1 MPSLDES
8 ESRRRLAG
16 ERVARLATIRAT
28 DGTPR
33 LVPITFAVV
42 DGLVCSAVDKVKP
55 KADTRL
61 ARLRD
66 VDADPRVGLLADRY
80 DDDWTQLWWVRLD
93 AVAAEHTTG
102 ELRER
107 ALDALVDKYEP
118 YRGADRPDGPVLVL
132 TPTRWTGWTA
142 T

>member
-1 MPSLDES
+1 MPSLDED
-8 ESRRRLAG
+8 ESRRRLTG
-16 ERVARLATIRAT
+16 ERVARLATIRNT

-42 DGLVCSAVDKVKP
+42 DGLVCSAVDRVKP
-55 KADTRL
+55 KTGTRL

-66 VDADPRVGLLADRY
+66 VDVDPRVGLLADRY

-93 AVAAEHTTG
+93 AVAAEHAAG
-102 ELRER
+102 DLRER
-107 ALDALVDKYEP
+107 ALDALVEKYRP
-118 YRGADRPDGPVLVL
+118 YRDDRPDGPVLVL

-142 T
+142 S